1 MNTKNQNQ
9 IFPRGDQ
16 GSADYFTG
24 TAWVKILVPKD
35 ETGTY
40 GIGNVVF
47 EAGCRN
53 NWHTHAH
60 GQILLVIDGKGF
72 YQERGE
78 AARPLAKGDVVVIP
92 SNVEH
97 WHGAAHDSSFTHIVI
112 TNNSAE
118 GPVKWLNR
126 VTNEEYDSLKAE
138 SPEPVSIQLTEAA
151 IRNHEQL
158 LPNHESKLQKTD
170 PEFIALF
177 DNFAFDEVIAHD
189 YLDVKTRVTL
199 ILASTIG
206 SNALTEYK
214 VMIGGALNVGVTP
227 VAIKEVL
234 YQAVPYVGVARALD
248 FLLATNEVLLERGIV
263 LPLEG
268 QSTTTPE
275 TRYDKGLTV
284 QKSIFGEAIDKM
296 YQDAPED
303 QMHLQKYLSD
313 NCFGD
318 YYTRTGLDIKT
329 RELVTFSVL
338 IALGGVESQVKGH
351 VQGNLNVGNDRQ
363 TLINV
368 TTQLLPY
375 IGYPRTLNAIKC
387 INEVTGS

>member
-1 MNTKNQNQ
+1 MNTKNQNQNQ

-16 GSADYFTG
+16 APADYFTG

-40 GIGNVVF
+40 SIGNVVF

-60 GQILLVIDGKGF
+60 GQILLVTDGQGF

-78 AARPLAKGDVVVIP
+78 AARPLAKGDVVVIS

-118 GPVKWLNR
+118 GPVKWLDR
-126 VTNEEYDSLKAE
+126 VTDEQYNSLKTE
-138 SPEPVSIQLTEAA
+138 SAAQLSIQLTEAA
-151 IRNHEQL
+151 IRNHEEL

-189 YLDVKTRVTL
+189 DFDVKTRVTM

-206 SNALTEYK
+206 CNALTEYK
-214 VMIGGALNVGVTP
+214 VMVGGALNVGITP
-227 VAIKEVL
+227 VTIKEVL
-234 YQAVPYVGVARALD
+234 YQAVPYVGVAKALD
-248 FLLATNEVLLERGIV
+248 FLFATNEVLRERGIA
-263 LPLEG
+263 LP
-268 QSTTTPE
+268 
-275 TRYDKGLTV
+275 
-284 QKSIFGEAIDKM
+284 
-296 YQDAPED
+296 
-303 QMHLQKYLSD
+303 
-313 NCFGD
+313 
-318 YYTRTGLDIKT
+318 
-329 RELVTFSVL
+329 
-338 IALGGVESQVKGH
+338 
-351 VQGNLNVGNDRQ
+351 
-363 TLINV
+363 
-368 TTQLLPY
+368 
-375 IGYPRTLNAIKC
+375 
-387 INEVTGS
+387 

>member
-1 MNTKNQNQ
+1 M
-9 IFPRGDQ
+9 FPQGDQ
-16 GSADYFTG
+16 GSADYFAG

-40 GIGNVVF
+40 SIGNVVF

-60 GQILLVIDGKGF
+60 GQILLVTDGKGF
-72 YQERGE
+72 YQERGK
-78 AARPLAKGDVVVIP
+78 AARQLAKGDVVVIP

-97 WHGAAHDSSFTHIVI
+97 WHGAAHDSSFTHIVV

-118 GPVKWLNR
+118 GPVKWLDR
-126 VTNEEYDSLKAE
+126 VTDEEYNSLK
-138 SPEPVSIQLTEAA
+138 TEGLEQVNLKISETAL
-151 IRNHEQL
+151 RNHEQL
-158 LPNHESKLQKTD
+158 LPKHQSKLQKTD

-189 YLDVKTRVTL
+189 DLDVKMRVMM

-214 VMIGGALNVGVTP
+214 VMVGGALNVGVTP

-234 YQAVPYVGVARALD
+234 YQAVPYVGIAKGLD
-248 FLLATNEVLLERGIV
+248 FLLATNEVLLKRGV
-263 LPLEG
+263 TLPLEE

-275 TRYDKGLTV
+275 TRYDKGLRI

-303 QMHLQKYLSD
+303 QKHFQKYLSD

-338 IALGGVESQVKGH
+338 IALGGVEPQVKGY
-351 VQGNLNVGNDRQ
+351 VQGNLNVGNNRQ

-387 INEVTGS
+387 INEVTAQGS